1 VRADDDGN
9 FAQIGWGTFDFCG
22 QSVYRLR
29 GEVSIQLAEPFA
41 SIGMTLCVRA
51 GLCGRLTPLVTDL
64 PRSEEPMDVVILTT
78 GSPGD
83 NLLYIQHS
91 SSHLI
96 LTVACSG
103 LVICSS
109 SSDCESMFSP
119 LVGF

>member
-1 VRADDDGN
+1 
-9 FAQIGWGTFDFCG
+9 
-22 QSVYRLR
+22 VYRLR
-29 GEVSIQLAEPFA
+29 AEPFA
-41 SIGMTLCVRA
+41 SIGMTLCARA

-96 LTVACSG
+96 LSVWHVQGLLSVPLLLIVKACSVLLLG
-103 LVICSS
+103 FNSNQVINFCLVWADLKPCL
-109 SSDCESMFSP
+109 E
-119 LVGF
+119 

>member
-1 VRADDDGN
+1 MGPATEDPVRAG
-9 FAQIGWGTFDFCG
+9 GRRRHFCG

-64 PRSEEPMDVVILTT
+64 PFSEEPMDVVILTT

-83 NLLYIQHS
+83 NLLYIQQ
-91 SSHLI
+91 
-96 LTVACSG
+96 
-103 LVICSS
+103 
-109 SSDCESMFSP
+109 SSDSLSGMFRACY
-119 LVGF
+119 LFLFF

>member
-41 SIGMTLCVRA
+41 SIGMTLCVWA

-64 PRSEEPMDVVILTT
+64 PRCEEPMDIVVLATNSYGENFFSVVSSFN
-78 GSPGD
+78 GSVL
-83 NLLYIQHS
+83 N
-91 SSHLI
+91 
-96 LTVACSG
+96 
-103 LVICSS
+103 
-109 SSDCESMFSP
+109 F
-119 LVGF
+119 

>member
-1 VRADDDGN
+1 MRANDEGEFNQNYNNWPTFHFYGRSVFNLRMQVGIRQPGGEYGDGITLAVR
-9 FAQIGWGTFDFCG
+9 
-22 QSVYRLR
+22 
-29 GEVSIQLAEPFA
+29 P
-41 SIGMTLCVRA
+41 
-51 GLCGRLTPLVTDL
+51 GLQGRLTPLVTDL
-64 PRSEEPMDVVILTT
+64 PRSEEPMDVVVLTT

-83 NLLYIQHS
+83 NLLS

-96 LTVACSG
+96 LSVACSG

>member
-1 VRADDDGN
+1 VRADDDGT
-9 FAQIGWGTFDFCG
+9 FAQIGWGTFDLCG

-29 GEVSIQLAEPFA
+29 AEPFA
-41 SIGMTLCVRA
+41 SIGMTLCARA

-64 PRSEEPMDVVILTT
+64 PRGEEPMDVVILTT

-96 LTVACSG
+96 LSVACSG